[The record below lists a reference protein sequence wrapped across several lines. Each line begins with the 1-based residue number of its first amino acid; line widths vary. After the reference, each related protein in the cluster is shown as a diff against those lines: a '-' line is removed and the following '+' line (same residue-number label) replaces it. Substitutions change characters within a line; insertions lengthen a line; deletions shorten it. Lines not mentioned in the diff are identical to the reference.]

1 MERYDIRQGEWR
13 AEKAEAGDFVLY
25 ADAQATVEA
34 LQAQIRAL
42 TQQLD
47 AEREKDAAQTLLAE
61 HRRAVRVVKQEIEAV
76 KNDQRT
82 YHSEEKC
89 LILGSLET
97 VLNGLN
103 NKGGSEYVGLGACV
117 IQL

>member
-1 MERYDIRQGEWR
+1 MTRAAWAERKVE
-13 AEKAEAGDFVLY
+13 
-25 ADAQATVEA
+25 QATTGYSWNA
-34 LQAQIRAL
+34 RIRKSTVIL
-42 TQQLD
+42 PSI
-47 AEREKDAAQTLLAE
+47 AAKLIRAE

-97 VLNGLN
+97 VL
-103 NKGGSEYVGLGACV
+103 KGMQRGRE
-117 IQL
+117 